1 MTDSVALRR
10 PESVLVLVF
19 TSAADVLLIQRVDD
33 PTFWQS
39 VTGALEADETAFQAA
54 KRELMEETG
63 ICIDTV
69 VGAELVD
76 HQCSTLFEI
85 SGVWRKRYS
94 AKHTHNREH
103 VFSLKLPQ
111 TIALQLDPDEH
122 SDFVWLKA
130 NQALERA
137 TSPTNKQA
145 IRDIVLADQI
155 GA

>member
-33 PTFWQS
+33 PSFWQS

-63 ICIDTV
+63 ICIDS

-76 HQCSTLFEI
+76 HRRSTLFEI

-94 AKHTHNREH
+94 AEHTHNREH

-111 TIALQLDPDEH
+111 TIALQLDPAEH

-145 IRDIVLADQI
+145 IQDIVLADQI